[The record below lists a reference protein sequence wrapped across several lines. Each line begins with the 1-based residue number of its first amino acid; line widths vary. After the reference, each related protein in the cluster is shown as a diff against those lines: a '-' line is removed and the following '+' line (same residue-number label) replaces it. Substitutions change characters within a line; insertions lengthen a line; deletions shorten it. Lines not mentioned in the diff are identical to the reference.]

1 MAFVSCAGTVG
12 VCFVAGGA
20 SCGGSGESGTMAF
33 FSWIEFTTFSRS
45 MGAMCLP
52 RTWLLVESWRRRSGR
67 DDELERVVA
76 VRAQSTAESSE
87 AMLEESSGT
96 SSTTALLA
104 SKDQGEG
111 AEWTG
116 WQQKVS
122 RDQTLQA
129 WVIVSGGSGSKR
141 AGDSPCFHSA
151 CRPPWQEN
159 IWRRLKGSVSVVGGS
174 VGAASSCERHAWKT
188 RRDAHTGPQSK
199 QILRIARFD
208 CVHGAVLDAHDGAR
222 SVQRHILVGRRG
234 CVGARAV
241 YYSYV

>member
-1 MAFVSCAGTVG
+1 MSEPPVGLIGSLPTGVAIVDADDSGMKRAGGGGGGGEEGRGVAFVSCAGTVG

-151 CRPPWQEN
+151 CRPPW
-159 IWRRLKGSVSVVGGS
+159 R
-174 VGAASSCERHAWKT
+174 AST
-188 RRDAHTGPQSK
+188 
-199 QILRIARFD
+199 
-208 CVHGAVLDAHDGAR
+208 V
-222 SVQRHILVGRRG
+222 
-234 CVGARAV
+234 
-241 YYSYV
+241 